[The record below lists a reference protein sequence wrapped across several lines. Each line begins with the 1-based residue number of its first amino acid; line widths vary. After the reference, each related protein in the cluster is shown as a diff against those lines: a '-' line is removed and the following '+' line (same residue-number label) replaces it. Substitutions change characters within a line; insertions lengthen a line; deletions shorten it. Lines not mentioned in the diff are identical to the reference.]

1 MNQPT
6 SGRARFGLLLDGLT
20 LLVLCGAIGLYITN
34 RRTSATPA
42 PPIARSLD
50 SAFAPFPVLD
60 SAGHTSLLK
69 PEGRARGMLLFVF
82 KSDCPACALQKQEWI
97 RLAQLAREKAVDVFA
112 LTLEEL
118 NPQVREY
125 FAGAVVAR
133 RIADPAAALTS
144 LQITVVPAT
153 ILVTDRGRIA
163 FHAAGVLDSLRT
175 RALEGML

>member
-1 MNQPT
+1 MSQPS

-20 LLVLCGAIGLYITN
+20 LLVLCGAIGLYFTG
-34 RRTSATPA
+34 RKSGAPPA
-42 PPIARSLD
+42 PAVASSLD
-50 SAFAPFPVLD
+50 SSFAPFPILD
-60 SAGHTSLLK
+60 SAGHSSLLK

-82 KSDCPACALQKQEWI
+82 KSDCPACALQKPEWI

-118 NPQVREY
+118 NPLVREY
-125 FAGAVVAR
+125 FAGVVAAR
-133 RIADPAAALTS
+133 RIADPGAALAS

-163 FHAAGVLDSLRT
+163 FHAAGVLDSVRT